1 MKPNPKPMPIGPTPP
16 NPRGK
21 RLMKCLMLDE
31 IDEIFKG
38 IAVNGYGVGIDF
50 EKITTAEN
58 MYEKEKIN
66 ALSR

>member
-31 IDEIFKG
+31 LDEIFKG
-38 IAVNGYGVGIDF
+38 KAVNGYGVCVDF
-50 EKITTAEN
+50 NKINKAEN
-58 MYEKEKIN
+58 MYETEKIN